1 MAAVID
7 SCEILSVCANET
19 NNNTYEKLLKYKE
32 YFQVQPDKKIK
43 WLGNFDELKCLIF
56 DLFGVDGKWSSPRGT
71 AKAFRNDKITITW
84 YTNKKSLL
92 FQGQEGN
99 RLKEVILN
107 QSSKSSDL
115 FTDSIVNHEFIPC
128 ASNNDNLL
136 YASQT
141 VAKTAKIS
149 MISDNTRSKSEVT
162 ETISDCSTLEDLQD
176 FIDFSYQNILPL
188 NDNVNLI
195 DTSRIC
201 FKKYSYHLYNHQIH
215 EYGSHVFLQK
225 GLLQN
230 L

>member
-1 MAAVID
+1 
-7 SCEILSVCANET
+7 
-19 NNNTYEKLLKYKE
+19 
-32 YFQVQPDKKIK
+32 
-43 WLGNFDELKCLIF
+43 
-56 DLFGVDGKWSSPRGT
+56 
-71 AKAFRNDKITITW
+71 
-84 YTNKKSLL
+84 LL